1 MKTIKLCII
10 CAILFSVNL
19 VQAQDENNKW
29 ALSFGINAVDIN
41 KGGFNDFGNMVK
53 DYLGTSDWNVIPAI
67 STVSVSRYMN
77 YGLSVKVA
85 GSLNKIDKVSG
96 GDVDGLSFF
105 ALDAAA
111 VYDLNNLFG
120 QTAWWDPFVTFGVG
134 GAWID
139 EDSAFTITPGWG
151 FNSWFNDNIGIA
163 FSSTYNSSAW
173 TGGNFKSVDASS
185 YFQHSLGVVFKFGGP
200 SKQDSDGDGVADEK
214 DMCPEAAGTKENGGC
229 PDTDGD
235 GVLDKDDL
243 CLEAV
248 GTKENGGCPDTD
260 GDGVLDKDDL
270 CPEAGG
276 TAENKGCLDT
286 DGDGVVDKDDE
297 CPDASGPLEN
307 KGCVWPDTDGDGVV
321 DKDDACPDVAGPIE
335 NKGCVWP
342 DADGDGVPDKDDKCP
357 EVAGTVEKEGCPEL
371 TQEQVK
377 KLGEFSKKIGFNS
390 GQATFK
396 SGVGKS
402 LDKLAVKMNEY
413 PTTNFVIN
421 GYTDS
426 TGSES
431 KNLDISKKRAKA
443 VKDRLVKSGVDAAR
457 LKSQG
462 FGIANPIAT
471 NKTAKGREA
480 NRRVE
485 IIAK

>member
-1 MKTIKLCII
+1 MNKIKIFTLVFLCVLSTKI
-10 CAILFSVNL
+10 N
-19 VQAQDENNKW
+19 AQDEDNKW
-29 ALSFGINAVDIN
+29 ALAIGVNAVDIN
-41 KGGFNDFGNMVK
+41 KGGLNDIGRMIE
-53 DYLGTSDWNVIPAI
+53 DYISTSDWNVLPAI
-67 STVSVSRYMN
+67 STVSVARYMN
-77 YGLSVKVA
+77 YGLSVKLA
-85 GSLNKIDKVSG
+85 GSLNKIDKAPG

-120 QTAWWDPFVTFGVG
+120 QTGWWDPFVTFGVG

-163 FSSTYNSSAW
+163 FSSTYNSSSW

-200 SKQDSDGDGVADEK
+200 SKQDSDGDGVADDK
-214 DMCPEAAGTKENGGC
+214 DVCPEAAGSKENGGC

-235 GVLDKDDL
+235 GVLDKDD
-243 CLEAV
+243 V
-248 GTKENGGCPDTD
+248 
-260 GDGVLDKDDL
+260 
-270 CPEAGG
+270 CPEAAG
-276 TAENKGCLDT
+276 TVENKGCTDT

-297 CPDASGPLEN
+297 CPE
-307 KGCVWPDTDGDGVV
+307 
-321 DKDDACPDVAGPIE
+321 VAGPIE

-342 DADGDGVPDKDDKCP
+342 DTDGDGVPDKDDKCP
-357 EVAGTVEKEGCPEL
+357 EVAGSLEKKGCPEL

-390 GQATFK
+390 GKSTFK
-396 SGVGKS
+396 PGVGES
-402 LDKLAVKMNEY
+402 LDKLAAKMKEY
-413 PTTNFVIN
+413 PTTDFEIN
-421 GYTDS
+421 GYTDN
-426 TGSES
+426 TGSKS
-431 KNLDISKKRAKA
+431 KNLAISKARAKA
-443 VKDRLVKSGVDAAR
+443 VKDRLVKGGVDAAR
-457 LKSQG
+457 LKSEG
-462 FGIANPIAT
+462 FGIADPIAT

>member
-1 MKTIKLCII
+1 MNKIKIFTLVFLCVLSTKI
-10 CAILFSVNL
+10 N
-19 VQAQDENNKW
+19 AQDEDNKW
-29 ALSFGINAVDIN
+29 ALAIGVNAVDIN

-77 YGLSVKVA
+77 YGLSVKLA
-85 GSLNKIDKVSG
+85 GSLNKIDKAPG

-120 QTAWWDPFVTFGVG
+120 QTGWWDPFVTFGVG

-151 FNSWFNDNIGIA
+151 FNSWFNENIGIA

-200 SKQDSDGDGVADEK
+200 SKQDSDGDGVADDK
-214 DMCPEAAGTKENGGC
+214 DMCPEAAGTKENGGCPDTDGDSVLDKDDACPEAAGTKENGGC

-235 GVLDKDDL
+235 GVLDKDD
-243 CLEAV
+243 A
-248 GTKENGGCPDTD
+248 
-260 GDGVLDKDDL
+260 
-270 CPEAGG
+270 CPEAAG
-276 TAENKGCLDT
+276 TVENKGCPDT

-297 CPDASGPLEN
+297 CPEVAGPTEN
-307 KGCVWPDTDGDGVV
+307 KGCVWPDT
-321 DKDDACPDVAGPIE
+321 
-335 NKGCVWP
+335 
-342 DADGDGVPDKDDKCP
+342 DGDGVPDKDDKCP
-357 EVAGTVEKEGCPEL
+357 EVAGSIEKEGCPEL

-390 GQATFK
+390 GKATFK
-396 SGVGKS
+396 PGVGES
-402 LDKLAVKMNEY
+402 LDKLAAKMKEY
-413 PTTNFVIN
+413 PTTDFEIN
-421 GYTDS
+421 GYTDN
-426 TGSES
+426 TGSKS
-431 KNLDISKKRAKA
+431 KNLEISKARAKA
-443 VKDRLVKSGVDAAR
+443 VKDRLVKGGVDPAR
-457 LKSQG
+457 LKSEG

-485 IIAK
+485 IIAQ

>member
-1 MKTIKLCII
+1 MKTIKLSII
-10 CAILFSVNL
+10 FALMFAINIGN
-19 VQAQDENNKW
+19 AQDEDNKW
-29 ALSFGINAVDIN
+29 AIGFGINAVDIN
-41 KGGFNDFGNMVK
+41 KGGFNDIGNMVK
-53 DYLGTSDWNVIPAI
+53 DYLGTSDWNVLPAV

-85 GSLNKIDKVSG
+85 GSLNKIDKAPNG
-96 GDVDGLSFF
+96 NVDGVSFF

-111 VYDLNNLFG
+111 LYDLNHLFG
-120 QTAWWDPFVTFGVG
+120 QTGWWDPYVSLGFG

-139 EDSAFTITPGWG
+139 EDSGFTITPGWG
-151 FNSWFNDNIGIA
+151 FNSWFNDNIGIG
-163 FSSTYNSSAW
+163 FSSTYNSAGW
-173 TGGNFKSVDASS
+173 TGGDFKAVDASS
-185 YFQHSLGVVFKFGGP
+185 YFQHSLGLLIKFGGP
-200 SKQDSDGDGVADEK
+200 SKMDSDGDGVADEK
-214 DMCPEAAGTKENGGC
+214 DACPDAAGTKENDGC

-243 CLEAV
+243 CADAA
-248 GTKENGGCPDTD
+248 GSKENGGCPDTD

-270 CPEAGG
+270 CPEAAG
-276 TAENKGCLDT
+276 TVENNGCPDT

-297 CPDASGPLEN
+297 CPE
-307 KGCVWPDTDGDGVV
+307 
-321 DKDDACPDVAGPIE
+321 VAGPIE

-342 DADGDGVPDKDDKCP
+342 DTDGDGVPDKDDKCP
-357 EVAGTVEKEGCPEL
+357 EVAGTIEKEGCPEL

-390 GQATFK
+390 GKATFK
-396 SGVGKS
+396 PGVGES
-402 LDKLAVKMNEY
+402 LDKLAAKMKEY
-413 PTTNFVIN
+413 PTTDFEIN

-426 TGSES
+426 TGSKS
-431 KNLDISKKRAKA
+431 KNLEISKKRAKA
-443 VKDRLVKSGVDAAR
+443 VKDRLIKGGVDPTR
-457 LKSQG
+457 LKSEG

-485 IIAK
+485 IIAQ